1 MRAATM
7 RGFGRLL
14 VGIWVAAGLAA
25 AQAAPALADDDGH
38 GHDRGRHEERA
49 DRHEDRADRHEDRQ
63 DWRRERRPAYARPPV
78 VVAPQQGYY
87 VPPPTVVARAPG
99 ISIVLPF
106 TFR

>member
-7 RGFGRLL
+7 MGFCRLL
-14 VGIWVAAGLAA
+14 VGFWVAAGLAA
-25 AQAAPALADDDGH
+25 ALAAPALADDDGH

-49 DRHEDRADRHEDRQ
+49 DRHEDRQ
-63 DWRRERRPAYARPPV
+63 DWRRERRPAYARPPL
-78 VVAPQQGYY
+78 VVAPPQGYY
-87 VPPPTVVARAPG
+87 VPPPTVVAPAPG